1 VAVVADDPI
10 PDPGRGQVNG
20 RVLAVDP
27 GDQRIGL
34 AISDLSGTI
43 ANPLRVIQHVARAI
57 DAALI
62 TQIAAEEGV
71 VLIIVGQPLD
81 DEGEIGPAA
90 RKSGRLAEA
99 IRQQTDLPIKLWDE
113 SLSTLEA
120 VQARRAMG
128 ARREKRS
135 GHLDELAATVLLQS
149 YLDAHSQS

>member
-1 VAVVADDPI
+1 
-10 PDPGRGQVNG
+10 VNG

-43 ANPLRVIQHVARAI
+43 ANPLRVIHHVARAF

-62 TQIAAEEGV
+62 TQIAAEEGAG
-71 VLIIVGQPLD
+71 LIIVGQPLD

-90 RKSGRLAEA
+90 RKAGRLAEA
-99 IRQQTDLPIKLWDE
+99 ILQQTDLPVELWDE
-113 SLSTLEA
+113 SLSTQEA
-120 VQARRAMG
+120 VQARRVMG

>member
-1 VAVVADDPI
+1 MATGNPI
-10 PDPGRGQVNG
+10 PDPGGFQVNG

-43 ANPLRVIQHVARAI
+43 ANPLRVIQHVARI
-57 DAALI
+57 VDAALI
-62 TQIAAEEGV
+62 SQIAEEQGA

-81 DEGEIGPAA
+81 DEGDIGPAA
-90 RKSGRLAEA
+90 RKAGRLAEA
-99 IRQQTDLPIKLWDE
+99 IRQQTDLPVEMWDE
-113 SLSTLEA
+113 SLSTQEA

-149 YLDAHSQS
+149 YLDAHSQL

>member
-1 VAVVADDPI
+1 M
-10 PDPGRGQVNG
+10 NG

-34 AISDLSGTI
+34 AISDPSRTI
-43 ANPLRVIQHVARAI
+43 ANPLRVIQHVARKV

-62 TQIAAEEGV
+62 AQIASEEGV
-71 VLIIVGQPLD
+71 IMIIVGQPLD

-90 RKSGRLAEA
+90 RKAGRLAEA
-99 IRQQTDLPIKLWDE
+99 IRQQTDLPVQLWDE
-113 SLSTLEA
+113 SLSTQEA

-149 YLDAHSQS
+149 YLDAHSQ

>member
-1 VAVVADDPI
+1 M
-10 PDPGRGQVNG
+10 NG

-43 ANPLRVIQHVARAI
+43 ANPLRVIQHVARI
-57 DAALI
+57 VDAALI
-62 TQIAAEEGV
+62 SQIAEEQGA

-81 DEGEIGPAA
+81 DEGDSGPAA
-90 RKSGRLAEA
+90 RKAGRLAEA
-99 IRQQTDLPIKLWDE
+99 IRQQTDLPVEMWDE
-113 SLSTLEA
+113 SLSTQEA

-149 YLDAHSQS
+149 YLDAHSQL